1 MTLRGVK
8 AALPKGARRLPVPA
22 AALGPWLAEIHD
34 PAELKVTLRAVA
46 LLAEGISR
54 GGTPPS
60 VTVEDLLDDNFLAQ
74 GVASGAAVRA
84 GLAGALRRGTLIA
97 ARAGGQASIFLNDDA
112 ARRYFAQA
120 RLKTLS
126 AEDIAPNRPDSAAR
140 AVESAGAGRA
150 NIYALYEEHIGT
162 FGPSRAAELQAA
174 EEEYPA
180 SWIEYAFAAAVA
192 HQARSWSY
200 VATVLR
206 RLAREGLPGGSIP
219 SNDDGEPR
227 NDSAAD
233 RRAEYFEQYRRLF
246 GRLPWES
253 GNGESGDGESGG
265 SVPRGNAG

>member
-34 PAELKVTLRAVA
+34 PAELKVTLRTVA

-60 VTVEDLLDDNFLAQ
+60 VAVEDLLDDNFLAQ
-74 GVASGAAVRA
+74 GIASGAAVRA

-112 ARRYFAQA
+112 ARRYCAQA
-120 RLKTLS
+120 RLKPLS
-126 AEDIAPNRPDSAAR
+126 AEDIAPNRPDSAAS
-140 AVESAGAGRA
+140 AVESDGAGRA
-150 NIYALYEEHIGT
+150 NIYALYEQHIGT

-180 SWIEYAFAAAVA
+180 RWIEYAFAAAA
-192 HQARSWSY
+192 EHNARSWSY
-200 VATVLR
+200 VASILR
-206 RLAREGLPGGSIP
+206 RLVRDGLPGGSIP
-219 SNDDGEPR
+219 SNDDGKPGI
-227 NDSAAD
+227 DSAAN
-233 RRAEYFEQYRRLF
+233 RRAEYLEQHRRLF
-246 GRLPWES
+246 GRLPWEPRD
-253 GNGESGDGESGG
+253 GESGDGVSGG
-265 SVPRGNAG
+265 DAG